1 MLFLVCSTKKKYAH
15 QLNKLFC
22 VILSS
27 TTALE
32 LLIGY
37 FITNICKIV
46 VNIFLAV
53 EDENNMAGMLCAV
66 FGKIVNKYN
75 VRYMRALNLTT
86 EIFPLE
92 STHETENGSYI
103 LKLSNCFCTHA

>member
-1 MLFLVCSTKKKYAH
+1 
-15 QLNKLFC
+15 
-22 VILSS
+22 
-27 TTALE
+27 
-32 LLIGY
+32 
-37 FITNICKIV
+37 
-46 VNIFLAV
+46 
-53 EDENNMAGMLCAV
+53 MAGMLCAV

-92 STHETENGSYI
+92 ITHETENGSYI

>member
-1 MLFLVCSTKKKYAH
+1 M
-15 QLNKLFC
+15 
-22 VILSS
+22 SS

-46 VNIFLAV
+46 INIFLAV

-66 FGKIVNKYN
+66 FCKIVNKCN
-75 VRYMRALNLTT
+75 VRYMRAHNLTT

-92 STHETENGSYI
+92 STHEAENGSYI
-103 LKLSNCFCTHA
+103 FKLSNCFFVHMHEMTVYCIQSVFFQTLKTTVNID